1 MPDKLTDTSRL
12 CVHTMTTKPLD
23 LKEAIP
29 AYEAAG
35 VKGISLWR
43 EHVEPYGPKEAAKM
57 LKDSGLETV
66 SLCRGG
72 FFPATSGMAREQ
84 ARTDNRKI
92 IDEAADLGA
101 PLVVLVCGAVP
112 DLDLKTQRQQIA
124 EAIHSIIPQAKGAGV
139 KLAIEPLHPMYAG
152 DRSAVNA
159 MDQANNMVMMLDSEQ
174 VGIAIDV
181 YHVWWDHFLKAEI
194 ERATGTIFA
203 FHVCDWRVPTRD
215 MLNDRAVMGNGCI
228 QINDIRGWVEKAG
241 FNGFIEVEIF
251 SDELWAMDQERYL
264 KRIKNAYLKHV

>member
-23 LKEAIP
+23 LKDAIP

-35 VKGISLWR
+35 VAGITVWR
-43 EHVEPYGPKEAAKM
+43 NHIEPYGAKEAGKM
-57 LKDSGLETV
+57 LRDSNLEVV

-72 FFPATSGMAREQ
+72 FFPATAGMAREQ
-84 ARTDNRKI
+84 ARMDNRRI
-92 IDEAADLGA
+92 IDEAAEIGA

-112 DLDLKTQRQQIA
+112 DLDLQTQRQQIA
-124 EAIHSIIPQAKGAGV
+124 EAIHSLISHAKGAGV
-139 KLAIEPLHPMYAG
+139 KLAIEPLHPMYAA
-152 DRSAVNA
+152 DRSAVNT
-159 MDQANNMVMMLDSEQ
+159 MDQANNMILALDSDQ

-194 ERATGTIFA
+194 ERATGTILA

-215 MLNDRAVMGNGCI
+215 MLNDRAVMGDGCI
-228 QINDIRGWVEKAG
+228 RINEIRGWVEKTG

-251 SDELWAMDQERYL
+251 SDELWGMDQERL
-264 KRIKNAYLKHV
+264 LRRVKNAYLKHV

>member
-35 VKGISLWR
+35 VHGITVWR
-43 EHVEPYGPKEAAKM
+43 EHLEPYGPAEAGKM
-57 LKDSGLETV
+57 LRDSGLQVV

-72 FFPATSGMAREQ
+72 FFPATAGMDREKAR
-84 ARTDNRKI
+84 ADNRKI
-92 IDEAADLGA
+92 IDEAAEIGA

-112 DLDLKTQRQQIA
+112 ELDLLTQRQQIA
-124 EAIHSIIPQAKGAGV
+124 EGIHSLIPHAKAAGV
-139 KLAIEPLHPMYAG
+139 RLAIEPLHPMYAA
-152 DRSAVNA
+152 DRSAICT
-159 MDQANNMVMMLDSEQ
+159 MDQANNIVLALDSEQ

-181 YHVWWDHFLKAEI
+181 YHVWWDHFLKAEV

-215 MLNDRAVMGNGCI
+215 MLLDRAVMGDGCI
-228 QINDIRGWVEKAG
+228 KINDIRGWVEKAG
-241 FNGFIEVEIF
+241 FKGFIEVEIF
-251 SDELWAMDQERYL
+251 SEELWGMDQERLL
-264 KRIKNAYLKHV
+264 KRIKNAYLRHV

>member
-1 MPDKLTDTSRL
+1 MPDKLSDTSRL

-23 LKEAIP
+23 LKDAIP

-35 VKGISLWR
+35 VAGITVWR
-43 EHVEPYGPKEAAKM
+43 DHIEPYGAKEAGKM
-57 LKDSGLETV
+57 LKDSGLQVV

-92 IDEAADLGA
+92 IDEAAAIGA

-112 DLDLKTQRQQIA
+112 DLDLMTQRQQIA
-124 EAIHSIIPQAKGAGV
+124 EAIHSLIPHAKGAGV
-139 KLAIEPLHPMYAG
+139 KLAIEPLHPMYAA
-152 DRSAVNA
+152 DRSAINT
-159 MDQANNMVMMLDSEQ
+159 MDQANNIILALDSEQ

-181 YHVWWDHFLKAEI
+181 YHVWWDHFLRAEI
-194 ERATGTIFA
+194 ERATGTILA
-203 FHVCDWRVPTRD
+203 FHVCDWRVPTRN
-215 MLNDRAVMGNGCI
+215 LLTDRAMMGDGCI
-228 QINDIRGWVEKAG
+228 KINEIRGWVEKAG

-251 SDELWAMDQERYL
+251 SDDLWAMDQARLL

>member
-12 CVHTMTTKPLD
+12 CVHTMTTKPLN

-101 PLVVLVCGAVP
+101 PLVVLVCGAIP

-124 EAIHSIIPQAKGAGV
+124 EAIHSLIPHAKGAGV

-159 MDQANNMVMMLDSEQ
+159 MDQANNMVMMLDSEH
-174 VGIAIDV
+174 VGIALDV